1 MDAGS
6 HHRVQHLLDEG
17 PAVLRLVL
25 EGCGVSVVALDLGL
39 ELLNPTLQSR
49 DVLVVLL
56 VKIRY
61 GSQCTDQP
69 RRVHLL
75 APYSRLQRAETRK
88 HVERQPRVHS
98 EVFCVLAARGIIK
111 NGDYFVL

>member
-111 NGDYFVL
+111 NHSLQI